1 MPNPWDEK
9 WTQGD
14 PLSKKGGQGYTYR
27 AICKVDS
34 VAGVLKE
41 LRNNRSPTSRARMH
55 REAANMQVLNT
66 VHGAVVPKLL
76 DHNTAL
82 HLDGKTKLYLVTEFI
97 DGPTL
102 QDFVSN
108 NGPQSLEDAHT
119 IVSQI
124 AKTLRASHG
133 EGILH
138 RDLKPDNVILRHGL
152 ASEPVVIDYGLS
164 FNTVDE
170 DVTEPEETFRNKFL
184 DLPETNTPGGDRR
197 DSRSDITALAAVL
210 YFLLTGYRVGHL
222 TDSKSLP
229 PHRREGFTV
238 REFLTKDSRIGQL
251 EAFLDRAMQPSVEER
266 FQSLDEFE
274 ARLNAVLVVTSPGS
288 GNLKSLAA
296 QAYERLLLEDRKTQ
310 LGEMRQIAEPAFLTA
325 KSIVREINNEI
336 APLII
341 VGHQQSIPKNLGIQ
355 YELLTNKYLIWFV
368 NTPGG
373 NQFARLY
380 FVIAC
385 RGSECVLLHQKRSD
399 NTTPISTK
407 WTELIWFD
415 PNAPDIAE
423 QIQIACRDVLAR
435 LLSQIAN
442 AD

>member
-9 WTQGD
+9 WTLGD
-14 PLSKKGGQGYTYR
+14 SLSKKGGQGYTYR
-27 AICKVDS
+27 AVCKVGS

-55 REAANMQVLNT
+55 REAANLQVLNT

-82 HLDGKTKLYLVTEFI
+82 HIDGKTKLYLVTEFI

-108 NGPQSLEDAHT
+108 HGPQSLEDAYT

-133 EGILH
+133 EDILH
-138 RDLKPDNVILRHGL
+138 RDLKPDNVILRNGL
-152 ASEPVVIDYGLS
+152 VREPVVIDYGLS
-164 FNTVDE
+164 FNAVDE
-170 DVTEPEETFRNKFL
+170 DVTETEETFRNKFL

-197 DSRSDITALAAVL
+197 DSRSDITALAAIL
-210 YFLLTGYRVGHL
+210 YFLLTGHRVGHL
-222 TDSKSLP
+222 TDSKNLP

-238 REFLTKDSRIGQL
+238 REFLTEDSRIGQL

-274 ARLNAVLVVTSPGS
+274 ARLHTVLMITSLGS
-288 GNLKSLAA
+288 GDLKSLAT
-296 QAYERLLLEDRKTQ
+296 QAYERLRLDDRKTQ
-310 LGEMRQIAEPAFLTA
+310 LGEMRQIVEPALLTA
-325 KSIVREINNEI
+325 NSIFSKINNEI
-336 APLII
+336 KPLFIAGRPIKYQI
-341 VGHQQSIPKNLGIQ
+341 VSSP
-355 YELLTNKYLIWFV
+355 YECLVQKYVRWDV
-368 NTPGG
+368 HSPGG
-373 NQFARLY
+373 QLAGLCFT
-380 FVIAC
+380 IAC
-385 RGSECVLLHQKRSD
+385 RGNECVLLHQERSD
-399 NTTPISTK
+399 NQHPISGN

-415 PNAPDIAE
+415 PNVPDIAE
-423 QIQIACRDVLAR
+423 QIQTAFRDVLAR
-435 LLSQIAN
+435 LLSRIAN
-442 AD
+442 AG